1 MLFSDLR
8 TVVAITGLM
17 GCLMSIILY
26 ALKRT
31 YPKSIK
37 GLGEWAV
44 FPTLSFIASAL
55 YGMQGSWHHLVSMA
69 LPNLLLVIT
78 LITFSRGTHK
88 HFGVDENRWFIY
100 SIIVVALVFNLW
112 TSGKNEY
119 YVYRLAFVSGL
130 TALIFGT
137 QLKVLWMHRHGSF
150 ATHLMLLT
158 IAWTCTVMLVRMVSS
173 FIDPPS
179 PGIYNFSPVQAIYLV
194 TYGFGILLLSISAV
208 LLSFE
213 QLRKELEKLLK
224 YDALTGALTRRAAL
238 EYGQDL
244 VPLVLRRSTTF
255 SVLLM
260 DLDHFKQINDV
271 YGHQVGDKVL
281 AEFVQ
286 SVEQITR
293 RPAALGRYGGEEFI
307 LLLPDTSQEQAVLVA
322 HRIQAQLRA
331 SAQLPRVTVSIGV
344 ATFLPS
350 KGDTLDA
357 VIGRADAALYRAKN
371 NGRDR
376 VEADSPPAGIQAS
389 LDLATV

>member
-8 TVVAITGLM
+8 TVVAIAGVM

-44 FPTLSFIASAL
+44 FPTLSFLASVL
-55 YGMQGSWHHLVSMA
+55 YGMQGTWHHLLSMA
-69 LPNLLLVIT
+69 LPNLLLVIAILT
-78 LITFSRGTHK
+78 YIRGTCK
-88 HFGVDENRWFIY
+88 HFEEDSIGRWVYPITLGTLAF
-100 SIIVVALVFNLW
+100 SLW
-112 TSGKNEY
+112 TSGKDDY
-119 YVYRLAFVSGL
+119 YVYRLAFISGM
-130 TALIFGT
+130 TALLFGA
-137 QLKVLWMHRHGSF
+137 QFKMLWKHRHGSF
-150 ATHLMLLT
+150 AVHLMLLT
-158 IAWTCTVMLVRMVSS
+158 GALICTVMLARFFSS
-173 FIDPPS
+173 LTAPPP
-179 PGIYNFSPVQAIYLV
+179 PGIYTFSLLQAAYLV
-194 TYGFGILLLSISAV
+194 TYSFGILLLSISAV

-224 YDALTGALTRRAAL
+224 HDALTGALTRRAAL

-244 VPLVLRRSTTF
+244 VPQVLRRNTTF

-286 SVEQITR
+286 CVEQITR

-322 HRIQAQLRA
+322 QRIQAQLRA
-331 SAQLPRVTVSIGV
+331 RTQLPSVTVSIGV
-344 ATFLPS
+344 ASFFPS
-350 KGDTLDA
+350 KDDTLDA
-357 VIGRADAALYRAKN
+357 VIGRADAAMYRAKN

-376 VEADSPPAGIQAS
+376 VEADSAPEGTQAS